1 MQCSS
6 ILKPYIDRLFTLP
19 DLKYPALRDY
29 ILSMGEL
36 LSAVLFA
43 SAVSGKVI
51 PGEEIFVGRG
61 EFGDAFI
68 DIEKSRRNAKLIYE
82 ALEEALVP
90 VISGFMANLSDKV
103 ATLGRE

>member
-51 PGEEIFVGRG
+51 PGEEIFVG
-61 EFGDAFI
+61 
-68 DIEKSRRNAKLIYE
+68 KSRRNAKLIYE
-82 ALEEALVP
+82 ALEEGLVP